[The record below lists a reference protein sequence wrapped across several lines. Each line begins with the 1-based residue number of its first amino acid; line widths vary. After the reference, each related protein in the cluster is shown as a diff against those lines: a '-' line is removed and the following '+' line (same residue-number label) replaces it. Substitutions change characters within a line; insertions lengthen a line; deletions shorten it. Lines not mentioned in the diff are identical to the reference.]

1 MKEKTYYLWDPILY
15 RKKRESFWLLKSY
28 KTLVIYQEELK
39 SQEMFLQLT
48 RGRLKKKKTI
58 NIESVY

>member
-39 SQEMFLQLT
+39 SQEMFLQLR
-48 RGRLKKKKTI
+48 RGRLKK
-58 NIESVY
+58 NN